1 MRACALCVFFFSA
14 VVKAR
19 GAGSAFLLGPSLS
32 PSPPSTTAAP
42 ACLPFLPSRSGTVQ
56 WLIKTHAFGT

>member
-1 MRACALCVFFFSA
+1 MRTVLCVFFFSA

-32 PSPPSTTAAP
+32 PRVHHRCLRVLAISPIAIGHGAV
-42 ACLPFLPSRSGTVQ
+42 AD
-56 WLIKTHAFGT
+56 

>member
-19 GAGSAFLLGPSLS
+19 GARSAFLLGPSLS
-32 PSPPSTTAAP
+32 HSRPPP
-42 ACLPFLPSRSGTVQ
+42 LPGRARHFPSRDRARCSG
-56 WLIKTHAFGT
+56 